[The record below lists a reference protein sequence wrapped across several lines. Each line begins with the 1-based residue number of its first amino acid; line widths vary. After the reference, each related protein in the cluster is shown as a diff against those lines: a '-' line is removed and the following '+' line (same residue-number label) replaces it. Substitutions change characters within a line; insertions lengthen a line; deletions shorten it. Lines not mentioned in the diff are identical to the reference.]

1 MAYYKFSD
9 KDLKHFSGIFSDE
22 ELAKLSRIP
31 KTDAEKL
38 ERYRLIA
45 KSLDSTASYEDY
57 LELFQIYKDA
67 GELEE
72 NDRLYNLQLEQ
83 SKKETE
89 KKFTRLKAEANQR
102 RIEKE
107 KQRKE
112 EIRREKIGADN
123 LEFKKLEQLRK
134 REEKWLQQEIQR
146 GRSNDGRSFGLEL
159 QQVHKET
166 IDSKRLGTIFISA
179 LMLILAG
186 ILITTINEI
195 VAINQRGVSVSVSQ
209 GDGKPAGRSS
219 MQVWM
224 DKEAKLCEKVAR
236 LKNNIYL
243 EENLHGDAK
252 ASTILFYQEAKD
264 ELKEHR
270 QNKPWW

>member
-1 MAYYKFSD
+1 MAYEFSD
-9 KDLKHFSGIFSDE
+9 KDLAHFSGIFSDE
-22 ELAKLSRIP
+22 VLAKLSRRP

-38 ERYRLIA
+38 ERYHLI
-45 KSLDSTASYEDY
+45 KRSLDKTASYEDY
-57 LELFQIYKDA
+57 LKLYQIYKDA
-67 GELEE
+67 GELDDH
-72 NDRLYNLQLEQ
+72 DRLHDLQLEQ
-83 SKKETE
+83 SKEKRE
-89 KKFTRLKAEANQR
+89 KKLARLKAESNQR
-102 RIEKE
+102 RKERE

-146 GRSNDGRSFGLEL
+146 GKSNGHRSSGLEV

-166 IDSKRLGTIFISA
+166 IDSKWLGIIFIST

-186 ILITTINEI
+186 ILIVTINQT
-195 VAINQRGVSVSVSQ
+195 VAFNQRGVSVSVSQ